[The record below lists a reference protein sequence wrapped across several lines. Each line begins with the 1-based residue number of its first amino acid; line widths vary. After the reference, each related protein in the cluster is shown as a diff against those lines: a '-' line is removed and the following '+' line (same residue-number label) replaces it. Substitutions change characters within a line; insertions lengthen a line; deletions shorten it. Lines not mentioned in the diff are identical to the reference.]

1 MKLVYLL
8 LFLLLSFNSY
18 SVTKDECIRLYEN
31 NSLFCSSKFWDKVAK
46 INRKGVVHR
55 YQLHEANRVTGYIRN
70 NTKQE
75 RYVYLRWVLHDNDL
89 EPIMSDSHTISI
101 LRPGEKSLIDFIFHE
116 KAKKPLIV
124 EGDYLRLRN
133 FEVK

>member
-1 MKLVYLL
+1 M
-8 LFLLLSFNSY
+8 
-18 SVTKDECIRLYEN
+18 
-31 NSLFCSSKFWDKVAK
+31 
-46 INRKGVVHR
+46 VHR